1 MTEHGKPHAGC
12 RCGQFLTLDGHGRHW
27 PQKQQQVVFLDV
39 SRERMSGQEGVGQVL
54 IWTGSEKI
62 AARLELKVGPTL
74 CGAQTRRVA

>member
-1 MTEHGKPHAGC
+1 
-12 RCGQFLTLDGHGRHW
+12 
-27 PQKQQQVVFLDV
+27 V